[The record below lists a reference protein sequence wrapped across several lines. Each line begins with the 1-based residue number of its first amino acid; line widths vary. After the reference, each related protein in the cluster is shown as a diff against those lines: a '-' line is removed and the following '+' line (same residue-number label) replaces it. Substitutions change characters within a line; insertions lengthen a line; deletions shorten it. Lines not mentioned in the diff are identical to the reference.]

1 MSNYVSEK
9 RIQIDAS
16 GVGHCWQTVPFGKL
30 DADVQDIISAE
41 IIDGRRESGKECI
54 GGGWYRWE

>member
-1 MSNYVSEK
+1 MSNYCSEK

-16 GVGHCWQTVPFGKL
+16 GVGHCWQTVPFARL
-30 DADVQDIISAE
+30 DADVQDIIAAE

-54 GGGWYRWE
+54 GGIWYRWE